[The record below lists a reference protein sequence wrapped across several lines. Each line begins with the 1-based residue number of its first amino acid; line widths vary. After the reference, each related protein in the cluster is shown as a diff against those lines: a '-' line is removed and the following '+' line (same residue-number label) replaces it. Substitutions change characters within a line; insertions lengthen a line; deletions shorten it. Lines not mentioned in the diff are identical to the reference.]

1 MRQFATRS
9 LDVEAAVTYPENVLK
24 KVAKYNMRSDW
35 HPERPYEALP
45 HLPPDAELE
54 SRAVLKQCISARS
67 ALAELKIAAALIP
80 NPAVLINTL
89 PLLEAQA
96 SSEIEN
102 IVTTADQ
109 LFQHLDAGEG
119 ADPAT
124 REALRYRSALLQ
136 GVSLIAER
144 PLSTATA
151 EAICTRIKGTEMTVR
166 GAPGTRIASS
176 RSGAVIYTPPARQ
189 QSLRDLLTNWE
200 NFLHEVEQPVALDPL
215 VRMAVAHY
223 QFEAIHPFADGNGR
237 TGRVINSLFLVER
250 GLLDRPI
257 LYLSRFIIAH
267 KADYY
272 RLLLEVTRDAAWEPW
287 ILYMLRGIED
297 TARWTV
303 EKISA
308 IRRLTAMVTDHLR
321 RAHAKLYDRD
331 LVDVIFEQ
339 PYCRIRHVVDRG
351 LGTRQS
357 ASRYLHG
364 LVGAGVLRDVR
375 VGREKLFVNPRLMSL
390 LTRDTNEIAPF

>member
-1 MRQFATRS
+1 MPS
-9 LDVEAAVTYPENVLK
+9 WD
-24 KVAKYNMRSDW
+24 
-35 HPERPYEALP
+35 PERPYEDLP
-45 HLPPDAELE
+45 LLPPRVDLE
-54 SRAVLKQCISARS
+54 SRVVLKQCVSARA
-67 ALAELKIAAALIP
+67 ALSELKVAAALIP

-102 IVTTADQ
+102 VVTTADE
-109 LFQHLDAGEG
+109 LFKHLDTDEG

-136 GVSLIAER
+136 GVSLLVER

-151 EAICTRIKGTEMTVR
+151 EAICTRIKGVQMTVR
-166 GAPGTRIASS
+166 QVPGTRIASA
-176 RSGAVIYTPPARQ
+176 RTGAVVYTPPERQ

-200 NFLHEVEQPVALDPL
+200 IFLHEPEDPGSLDPL

-223 QFEAIHPFADGNGR
+223 QFEAIHPFTDGNGR

-257 LYLSRFIIAH
+257 LYLSRYIIAH
-267 KADYY
+267 KTDYY
-272 RLLLEVTRDAAWEPW
+272 RLLLEVTRDGAWEAW
-287 ILYMLRGIED
+287 ILYILRGIEE

-303 EKISA
+303 AKIAA
-308 IRRLTAMVTDHLR
+308 IRELTAMVTEHLR
-321 RAHAKLYDRD
+321 SRFPKLYDRD

-339 PYCRIRHVVDRG
+339 PYCRIRNVVDRG

-357 ASRYLHG
+357 ASKYLHG
-364 LVGAGVLRDVR
+364 LVEAGVLRDVR
-375 VGREKLFVNPRLMSL
+375 VGREKLFVNPRLVTL
-390 LTRDTNEIAPF
+390 LTRDGNEIAAF